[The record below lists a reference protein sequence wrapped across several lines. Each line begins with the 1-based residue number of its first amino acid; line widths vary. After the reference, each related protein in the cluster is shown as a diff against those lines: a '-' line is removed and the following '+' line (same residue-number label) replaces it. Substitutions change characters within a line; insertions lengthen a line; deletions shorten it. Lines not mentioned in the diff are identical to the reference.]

1 MWYSILARS
10 VRNDFLFPSWL
21 LIVGIV
27 IQLAEAVLATLLR
40 SFFVT
45 ESVTYNLI
53 VQGFSLHN
61 KNKEIFT
68 GLNLVGVSFFDA
80 EKSGRRSSM
89 KSVRDPPEKA
99 RCKQS

>member
-80 EKSGRRSSM
+80 EKLGRSSVM
-89 KSVRDPPEKA
+89 KSVRDPPGREKG
-99 RCKQS
+99 KS

>member
-27 IQLAEAVLATLLR
+27 IQLAEAVLAKLLR
-40 SFFVT
+40 FFHVT

-53 VQGFSLHN
+53 VQGFNLHN

-68 GLNLVGVSFFDA
+68 RLNLVGVSFFGA
-80 EKSGRRSSM
+80 EKSGRRSSV
-89 KSVRDPPEKA
+89 KSVRDPPS
-99 RCKQS
+99 R

>member
-45 ESVTYNLI
+45 ECFLM
-53 VQGFSLHN
+53 
-61 KNKEIFT
+61 
-68 GLNLVGVSFFDA
+68 GLKLAVIHP
-80 EKSGRRSSM
+80 KIL
-89 KSVRDPPEKA
+89 
-99 RCKQS
+99 

>member
-40 SFFVT
+40 FFHVT

-53 VQGFSLHN
+53 VQGFNLHN
-61 KNKEIFT
+61 KNKEIFIR
-68 GLNLVGVSFFDA
+68 LNLVGVSFFDA
-80 EKSGRRSSM
+80 EKSGRRNRM
-89 KSVRDPPEKA
+89 KSVRDPPD
-99 RCKQS
+99 R

>member
-45 ESVTYNLI
+45 ESVTYN
-53 VQGFSLHN
+53 
-61 KNKEIFT
+61 EI
-68 GLNLVGVSFFDA
+68 SF
-80 EKSGRRSSM
+80 
-89 KSVRDPPEKA
+89 
-99 RCKQS
+99 

>member
-40 SFFVT
+40 SFFGDGIRHMYFNMT
-45 ESVTYNLI
+45 RTN
-53 VQGFSLHN
+53 
-61 KNKEIFT
+61 
-68 GLNLVGVSFFDA
+68 
-80 EKSGRRSSM
+80 
-89 KSVRDPPEKA
+89 
-99 RCKQS
+99 

>member
-1 MWYSILARS
+1 MTSCFRI
-10 VRNDFLFPSWL
+10 V
-21 LIVGIV
+21 IVGIV
-27 IQLAEAVLATLLR
+27 ISSNR
-40 SFFVT
+40 SSPRKTASVFHVT
-45 ESVTYNLI
+45 ESVIYNLI
-53 VQGFSLHN
+53 AQGFSLHN

-80 EKSGRRSSM
+80 EKSGRRRSSM